1 MDFKFLSFF
10 KNRAE
15 EELLLKLQDDSR
27 RQKQSDRIRR
37 AIEQILNVFPEPTL
51 IVSPEGHIRYFNQAF
66 LETFSI
72 TKEYMPKYLSDI
84 FREPQILSLIQGNPE
99 QGSVKKEIQIAL
111 NESESKRYF
120 TVFKTPFA
128 TRNED
133 ATYDQLIIFHDVT
146 SAKKTDQMKTDFVSN
161 VSHELRTPLMSIKGY
176 MQTLKEDIHAKK
188 FDHVDQF
195 FSVIESHVDRL
206 SYLISDLLELSYL
219 ESEITLEKKEI
230 KPKDLTQKI
239 ISQFQL
245 DLQKG
250 EYVVEAEYKTE
261 TAMVEDRLI
270 EQVLINLIQNTLRYT
285 PQKTKINISW
295 ERKGDKTILMFK
307 DNGPGISEEHLSRI
321 FERFYR
327 IDPHRSRARGGTGL
341 GLSIVKHIMQR
352 HGGTVHVS
360 SQLGYGLE
368 FQCVF
373 PD

>member
-10 KNRAE
+10 RNRAE

-27 RQKQSDRIRR
+27 RQKQSDRIRK

-51 IVSPEGHIRYFNQAF
+51 VVNQEGNIKYFNKAF
-66 LETFSI
+66 LRTFSI
-72 TKEYMPKYLSDI
+72 SQEFMPKFLSDI
-84 FREPQILSLIQGNPE
+84 FREPQILSLIQGNLE
-99 QGSVKKEIQIAL
+99 QGSVKKEIQIAPQD
-111 NESESKRYF
+111 SEAKRFF

-133 ATYDQLIIFHDVT
+133 GSYDQLIIFHDVT

-195 FSVIESHVDRL
+195 FNVIESHVDRL
-206 SYLISDLLELSYL
+206 SFLINDLLELSYL
-219 ESEITLEKKEI
+219 EADIVLEKKEVN
-230 KPKDLTQKI
+230 PKTLTQKI
-239 ISQFQL
+239 IDQFQL
-245 DLQKG
+245 DLKKG
-250 EYVVEAEYKTE
+250 EYEVEAQYH
-261 TAMVEDRLI
+261 MNSISVEDRLI

-285 PQKTKINISW
+285 PVKTKINIVW
-295 ERKGDKTILMFK
+295 EREESKTILRFR

-327 IDPHRSRARGGTGL
+327 IDPHRSRDRGGTGL

-368 FQCVF
+368 FECVF